1 VYDAGRLVPQT
12 KPQSRQG
19 LVYCFR
25 SMPPRGRWFACRS
38 RQASSQK
45 PGLTERLDGDAPIA
59 TDILKSIPR
68 FHIVI
73 VSSDVAGEE
82 SFVMSRYVVTVHRV
96 GTEMCMSRALV
107 ELSQLSSH
115 DFASPGERWRTSPR

>member
-19 LVYCFR
+19 SVYCFR

-59 TDILKSIPR
+59 TDTLESIPR
-68 FHIVI
+68 FHIV
-73 VSSDVAGEE
+73 VLSSEGVGEE
-82 SFVMSRYVVTVHRV
+82 SFVTSRYVVTVRRV
-96 GTEMCMSRALV
+96 LRRDRDV
-107 ELSQLSSH
+107 HELSV
-115 DFASPGERWRTSPR
+115 G